1 MEKQQQQLSQAL
13 LTCNQ
18 QVTAIEGGG
27 GGGRERGTAGSEVND
42 TTSCAEAG
50 KLQSLNMDNS

>member
-18 QVTAIEGGG
+18 QVTAIEGG